1 LKPVRPVFSIC
12 PFRWRLRTRRR
23 AVEDGPKE
31 RGTRRVRSFP
41 GCEFFTLKVSSR
53 LTIFVCT
60 YLQKQVLQT
69 GSVRTE
75 IATSRSLQ
83 RLQRGV
89 SAVVVDVDVGSVGGG
104 GESFRDGIF
113 SGRFDFSWGGFFFSS
128 SFFPWWFGL

>member
-1 LKPVRPVFSIC
+1 MKPVRPVFSIC
-12 PFRWRLRTRRR
+12 PLRWRLRTRRR

-83 RLQRGV
+83 RLQMGV
-89 SAVVVDVDVGSVGGG
+89 LIVVVGSVGGG
-104 GESFRDGIF
+104 DESFRDGIF

-128 SFFPWWFGL
+128 LFSPWWFGL